1 VESSTLIGKEEIE
14 CKAIADD
21 AEAELN
27 VALPALQKAMAEVE
41 KLDKGA
47 ISEVKAYKSPPK
59 QVETV
64 LAAVMILFSKQ
75 TDWNTAKKVL
85 GEANFLQ
92 NVKSYDKDN
101 VGTTIMKKIKG
112 YVSHADFKPE
122 AVGAVSKAAGA
133 LCTWVHAIYIYA
145 NVAKEV
151 APKRAR
157 LKGAQ
162 ESLAGKQASLKKA
175 QEELAEVTAKVNRLK
190 QKYDDSVGEK
200 NRLRAEAD
208 QMQMLLDRADKL
220 VKGLAGE
227 NERWQVSI
235 GQFQGEITRC
245 LGNSLVA
252 AAFLS
257 YAGPF
262 DTLYRSR
269 LVRGFFPFRK
279 LASLF
284 LQLSET
290 KFTGYRLACGGQGE
304 TIAIH
309 R

>member
-1 VESSTLIGKEEIE
+1 MALVQMVKFTGKEEIE

-41 KLDKGA
+41 KLDKSA
-47 ISEVKAYKSPPK
+47 ISEIKAYKSPPK

-64 LAAVMILFSKQ
+64 LAAVMILFGNK
-75 TDWNTAKKVL
+75 TDWTTAKKVL

-92 NVKSYDKDN
+92 SIKGYDKDN
-101 VGTTIMKKIKG
+101 VSATIMKKIKG

-145 NVAKEV
+145 SVAKEV

-162 ESLAGKQASLKKA
+162 ESLAVKQASLQKA

-208 QMQMLLDRADKL
+208 QMELLLDRADKL

-227 NERWQVSI
+227 N
-235 GQFQGEITRC
+235 
-245 LGNSLVA
+245 
-252 AAFLS
+252 
-257 YAGPF
+257 
-262 DTLYRSR
+262 
-269 LVRGFFPFRK
+269 
-279 LASLF
+279 
-284 LQLSET
+284 
-290 KFTGYRLACGGQGE
+290 
-304 TIAIH
+304 
-309 R
+309 

>member
-1 VESSTLIGKEEIE
+1 VTHFYLRVNLGKEEIE

-27 VALPALQKAMAEVE
+27 VALPALQKAMTEVE

-92 NVKSYDKDN
+92 SVKSYDKDN
-101 VGTTIMKKIKG
+101 VSTAIMKKIKG

-133 LCTWVHAIYIYA
+133 LCIWVHAIYIYA

-208 QMQMLLDRADKL
+208 QMQLLLDRADKL

-227 NERWQVSI
+227 NERWQISI

-269 LVRGFFPFRK
+269 LVSCRGAF
-279 LASLF
+279 
-284 LQLSET
+284 QN
-290 KFTGYRLACGGQGE
+290 
-304 TIAIH
+304 
-309 R
+309 